1 MSFQQ
6 IKPQKGSEIVMS
18 QIKQQILLTAYPPG
32 AKLPTV
38 VELAASFEVGRSTVR
53 EALSALKAMGW
64 VDIRHGGGTFVSK
77 ILPSETA
84 EENGGFFYKTESF
97 EEVVEVR
104 KFIEVGCAALAAE
117 RRTEADIDGL
127 ASILSQM
134 EAALGNEELS
144 DQGDINFHLHIAKAS
159 HNSLF
164 VDMIQSM
171 SQRLQESMRE
181 SRRLW
186 FFAERASAEL
196 LLQEHREI
204 YQAIQAMHVELASAK
219 MMQHIMK
226 VDQVDQVVQR
236 LAMISP
242 DASLKSTQSLRP

>member
-6 IKPQKGSEIVMS
+6 IKPQKGSEIVMH
-18 QIKQQILLTAYPPG
+18 QIKQQILSGTYPPE

-38 VELAASFEVGRSTVR
+38 VDLAASFDVGRSTIR

-77 ILPSETA
+77 ILPNESG
-84 EENGGFFYKTESF
+84 EEHGGLFYKTESF
-97 EEVVEVR
+97 QEVLDVR
-104 KFIEVGCAALAAE
+104 KFIEVGCASLAAE
-117 RRTEADIDGL
+117 RRTEADLVGL
-127 ASILSQM
+127 AHILSEM

-144 DQGDINFHLHIAKAS
+144 DQADIRFHLYIAKAS

-164 VDMIQSM
+164 VGMMESVA
-171 SQRLQESMRE
+171 QRLQESMRE

-196 LLQEHREI
+196 LLQEHRDI
-204 YQAIQAMHVELASAK
+204 YQAILDSNANLASAM
-219 MMQHIMK
+219 MMQHILK
-226 VDQVDQVVQR
+226 VDQVVHK
-236 LAMISP
+236 LAAFNV
-242 DASLKSTQSLRP
+242 DK

>member
-6 IKPQKGSEIVMS
+6 IKPQKGSEIVMYH
-18 QIKQQILLTAYPPG
+18 IKQQIILGTYPPA

-38 VELAASFEVGRSTVR
+38 VELAASFEVGRSTIR

-77 ILPSETA
+77 ILPNESS
-84 EENGGFFYKTESF
+84 EENGGLFYKTESF
-97 EEVVEVR
+97 QEVLEVR
-104 KFIEVGCAALAAE
+104 KFIEVGCASLAAE
-117 RRTEADIDGL
+117 RRTEADLAGL
-127 ASILSQM
+127 AAILSQM
-134 EAALGNEELS
+134 EASLDNEELS
-144 DQGDINFHLHIAKAS
+144 DQADISFHLHIARAS
-159 HNSLF
+159 HNSLL
-164 VDMIQSM
+164 VSM
-171 SQRLQESMRE
+171 MESVAQRLQESMRE

-204 YQAIQAMHVELASAK
+204 YQAIEAMHVELASMK

-226 VDQVDQVVQR
+226 VDQVVQK
-236 LAMISP
+236 LTTISE
-242 DASLKSTQSLRP
+242 

>member
-1 MSFQQ
+1 MNQ
-6 IKPQKGSEIVMS
+6 IKE
-18 QIKQQILLTAYPPG
+18 QILSGAYPPG

-38 VELAASFEVGRSTVR
+38 VELATSFEVGRSTVR
-53 EALSALKAMGW
+53 EALSALKAIGW

-77 ILPSETA
+77 ILPNELNEDNS
-84 EENGGFFYKTESF
+84 GFFYKTESF
-97 EEVVEVR
+97 QELLEVR
-104 KFIEVGCAALAAE
+104 KFIEVGCASLAAE
-117 RRTEADIDGL
+117 RRTEADLVGL
-127 ASILSQM
+127 ANVLSQM
-134 EAALGNEELS
+134 ESGLGNEEQS
-144 DQGDINFHLHIAKAS
+144 EQADIRFHLHIAKAS

-164 VDMIQSM
+164 VGMMESM

-204 YQAIQAMHVELASAK
+204 YQAIQAKHVELASSK

-226 VDQVDQVVQR
+226 VDQVVHK
-236 LAMISP
+236 LATIST
-242 DASLKSTQSLRP
+242 DASFKA

>member
-6 IKPQKGSEIVMS
+6 IKPQKGSEIVMH
-18 QIKQQILLTAYPPG
+18 QIKQQILSGAYPPT

-38 VELAASFEVGRSTVR
+38 VELAASFEVGRSTIR

-77 ILPSETA
+77 VLPSELG
-84 EENGGFFYKTESF
+84 EENGGLFYKTESF
-97 EEVVEVR
+97 QEVLEVR

-117 RRTEADIDGL
+117 RRTEADLAGL
-127 ASILSQM
+127 ESILSQM
-134 EAALGNEELS
+134 EASIDNEELS
-144 DQGDINFHLHIAKAS
+144 DQADIGFHLQIARAS

-164 VDMIQSM
+164 VSM
-171 SQRLQESMRE
+171 MESVAQRLQTSMRE

-204 YQAIQAMHVELASAK
+204 YLAIQDMHVELASTK

-226 VDQVDQVVQR
+226 VDGVVHR
-236 LAMISP
+236 LTGNIY
-242 DASLKSTQSLRP
+242 K

>member
-6 IKPQKGSEIVMS
+6 IKPQKGSEIVMH
-18 QIKQQILLTAYPPG
+18 QIKQQIVSGACPPS

-38 VELAASFEVGRSTVR
+38 VELASSFEVGRSTIR

-77 ILPSETA
+77 ILPSESN
-84 EENGGFFYKTESF
+84 EENGGLFYKTESF
-97 EEVVEVR
+97 QDVLEVR
-104 KFIEVGCAALAAE
+104 KFIEVGCASLAAE
-117 RRTEADIDGL
+117 RRTEADLAGL
-127 ASILSQM
+127 AAILSQM
-134 EAALGNEELS
+134 EASLDNEELS
-144 DQGDINFHLHIAKAS
+144 DQADISFHLHIARAS

-164 VDMIQSM
+164 VSM
-171 SQRLQESMRE
+171 MESVAQRLQESMRE

-226 VDQVDQVVQR
+226 VDQVVLR
-236 LAMISP
+236 LATIST
-242 DASLKSTQSLRP
+242 DASLKA

>member
-6 IKPQKGSEIVMS
+6 IKPQKGSEIVMN
-18 QIKQQILLTAYPPG
+18 QIKEQILSGAYPPG

-77 ILPSETA
+77 ILPNELSEDK
-84 EENGGFFYKTESF
+84 GGFFYKTESF
-97 EEVVEVR
+97 QEVLEVR
-104 KFIEVGCAALAAE
+104 KFIEVGCATLAAE
-117 RRTEADIDGL
+117 RRTEADLAEL

-144 DQGDINFHLHIAKAS
+144 EQADISFHLYIAKAS

-164 VDMIQSM
+164 VDMMESI

-204 YQAIQAMHVELASAK
+204 YQAIKDMHVELASAK
-219 MMQHIMK
+219 MMQHILK
-226 VDQVDQVVQR
+226 VDHVVHR
-236 LAMISP
+236 LATIST
-242 DASLKSTQSLRP
+242 DASLKA